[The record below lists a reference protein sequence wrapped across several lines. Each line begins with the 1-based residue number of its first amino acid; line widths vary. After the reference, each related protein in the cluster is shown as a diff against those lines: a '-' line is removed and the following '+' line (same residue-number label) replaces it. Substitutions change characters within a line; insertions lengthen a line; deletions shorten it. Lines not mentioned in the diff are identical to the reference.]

1 MCCPCSCGISNCFDF
16 YHPQFFDLQRKYFLQ
31 DWLLKEA
38 QISQPDFMRRL
49 QEVAPTVP
57 GKAWRFVDEMREDGR
72 MFAAAGLHPGCQ
84 EAAAD
89 TFDRLAH
96 YKDAASG
103 AVSLSVMAQS
113 LQQNPKRA

>member
-1 MCCPCSCGISNCFDF
+1 
-16 YHPQFFDLQRKYFLQ
+16 LQQKYFLQ

-57 GKAWRFVDEMREDGR
+57 GKAWRFADEMREDGR

-84 EAAAD
+84 DAAAD

-96 YKDAASG
+96 FKDAASG
-103 AVSLSVMAQS
+103 AVPLAVMAQS

>member
-1 MCCPCSCGISNCFDF
+1 
-16 YHPQFFDLQRKYFLQ
+16 
-31 DWLLKEA
+31 
-38 QISQPDFMRRL
+38 MRRL

-57 GKAWRFVDEMREDGR
+57 GKARRFADEMREDGR

-96 YKDAASG
+96 FKDAAG
-103 AVSLSVMAQS
+103 TVPLEVMAQN
-113 LQQNPKRA
+113 LQKNSKPA